1 LKKRAVLLIAAA
13 AAVVILVVV
22 AVVIAVRSR
31 PQRHRVFRREA
42 APPIKNVAGIPPVEH
57 WTDTFS
63 RLPPSEL
70 ADLLD
75 QIAAKQPDLYAKWS
89 LGYLHARALLED
101 NEPKEAAKKLAPF
114 VAAVHPLRDLALFHQ
129 SEIEEGEAASQAR
142 QALIFGYPHA
152 LYRDEAIDDETEYL
166 KDARRLT
173 EFAAKLYPSADTAR
187 RRDLDAHI
195 AELTGSVDKALAILR
210 GSTTDD
216 ASDRAARLLDKHS
229 LNPQQALVV
238 GETMFNHRH
247 FDRAIARLSSIP
259 APSAATIFAIGR
271 SYYGAE
277 KYAEAQQQYLR
288 AAGTAKTPGEKAQYL
303 WHAARAAQ
311 LHSDDATAEKLM
323 TQSIALPGRNASQ
336 LAALTQRIR
345 LRLKQKR
352 MAEANADFA
361 QLRKLA
367 PNDRNIVAAAIA
379 YASAGI
385 FVPVDAKLLKPADR
399 AELAYWRGRALESRD
414 PHGAFTAFV
423 EALKSDTPFAQFV
436 RAHIAKSPVLA
447 KEIAA
452 RDAQIA
458 GATNPVVAKAIATER
473 FLIQPSGQLEAIYRK
488 IPAYR
493 AVLDAKASPFPRFP
507 VQTNDRG
514 ELLMAMG
521 LFDEASDDV
530 PANWSLLTRSL
541 ALNRGNASHQSI
553 YDIERFMRGVPGDFV
568 DDLLPHTVRELLY
581 PRYFADTIESDAK
594 KYDADPTLVLAI
606 MREESRFNPRAKSQ
620 AAARGLLQFI
630 ITTARDIGRDIGLVD
645 VDPEDLYDPRVII
658 QLGAKYIGTLQK
670 KFGDDHW
677 AATAAYNAGPN
688 QVALWQRMAL
698 TSGDDALVSAINF
711 DETKDYVRKVM
722 GSYAQYA
729 AIYGHPE
736 R

>member
-1 LKKRAVLLIAAA
+1 
-13 AAVVILVVV
+13 
-22 AVVIAVRSR
+22 
-31 PQRHRVFRREA
+31 
-42 APPIKNVAGIPPVEH
+42 
-57 WTDTFS
+57 
-63 RLPPSEL
+63 
-70 ADLLD
+70 
-75 QIAAKQPDLYAKWS
+75 
-89 LGYLHARALLED
+89 
-101 NEPKEAAKKLAPF
+101 
-114 VAAVHPLRDLALFHQ
+114 
-129 SEIEEGEAASQAR
+129 
-142 QALIFGYPHA
+142 
-152 LYRDEAIDDETEYL
+152 
-166 KDARRLT
+166 
-173 EFAAKLYPSADTAR
+173 
-187 RRDLDAHI
+187 
-195 AELTGSVDKALAILR
+195 
-210 GSTTDD
+210 
-216 ASDRAARLLDKHS
+216 
-229 LNPQQALVV
+229 
-238 GETMFNHRH
+238 
-247 FDRAIARLSSIP
+247 
-259 APSAATIFAIGR
+259 
-271 SYYGAE
+271 
-277 KYAEAQQQYLR
+277 
-288 AAGTAKTPGEKAQYL
+288 
-303 WHAARAAQ
+303 
-311 LHSDDATAEKLM
+311 LM
-323 TQSIALPGRNASQ
+323 TSSIALPGRNASQ

-352 MAEANADFA
+352 MAEANADLA

-367 PNDRNIVAAAIA
+367 PNDRNVVGAAFA

-385 FVPVDAKLLKPADR
+385 FVPVDPKLLKPADR

-423 EALKSDTPFAQFV
+423 EALKSETPFAQFA

-458 GATNPVVAKAIATER
+458 AATNPVIAKSIATER

-493 AVLDAKASPFPRFP
+493 AVLDAQASAFPRFP
-507 VQTNDRG
+507 IDTTDRG
-514 ELLMAMG
+514 TLLMAMG
-521 LFDEASDDV
+521 LFDEAADDI
-530 PANWSLLTRSL
+530 PSNWSLLTRSL

-553 YDIERFMRGVPGDFV
+553 YEIERFMRAVPADFV

-630 ITTARDIGRDIGLVD
+630 IATARDIGRDVGLVD

-688 QVALWQRMAL
+688 QVELWQRMAPAA
-698 TSGDDALVSAINF
+698 GDDAFVSAINF

-722 GSYAQYA
+722 SNTMYYARLFGQA
-729 AIYGHPE
+729 FVPLKP
-736 R
+736 